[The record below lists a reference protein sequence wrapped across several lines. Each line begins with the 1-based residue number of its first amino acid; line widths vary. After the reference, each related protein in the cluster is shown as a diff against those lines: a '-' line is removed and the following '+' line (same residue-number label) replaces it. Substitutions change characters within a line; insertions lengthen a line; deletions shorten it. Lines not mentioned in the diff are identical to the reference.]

1 MFKLYLEIDA
11 VPKSLNV
18 KLRSHFHKNHR
29 ERLAWTNI
37 IGYKISER
45 PKEPLTK
52 VSISI
57 IRHSHRMLD
66 YDGLVG
72 SMKPVVD
79 ALKHLR
85 VISDDSWS
93 VTGAWNVSQKYRP
106 KKEGQRLELLVQELP
121 DKRN

>member
-18 KLRSHFHKNHR
+18 KLRSHYLKNHR
-29 ERLAWTNI
+29 ERLAWTNL
-37 IGYKISER
+37 IGYHLKDR
-45 PKEPLTK
+45 PEKPLSK

-57 IRHSHRMLD
+57 VRHAHRMLD

-72 SMKPVVD
+72 SMKPIVD

-85 VISDDSWS
+85 IIIDDSWN
-93 VTGAWNVSQKYRP
+93 VTGAWNVSQKFRP
-106 KKEGQRLELLVQELP
+106 KAEGQRLEILVQELP